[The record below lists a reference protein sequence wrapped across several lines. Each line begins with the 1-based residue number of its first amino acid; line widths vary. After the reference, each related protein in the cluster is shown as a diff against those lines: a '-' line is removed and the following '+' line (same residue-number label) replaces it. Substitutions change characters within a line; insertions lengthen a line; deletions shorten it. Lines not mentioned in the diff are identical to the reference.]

1 MKIKIVLLLALMA
14 GIISAQQALD
24 KIVAVVD
31 NEIILQSELE
41 FQVGI
46 FASQRQIDPNTPGL
60 KEQLLNTM
68 IEEKLIYAQAD
79 LDSITVSEDEINQ
92 RIEYQINSF
101 TQQYGSIAN
110 IEKIYGMSIERI
122 KRECW
127 PMEFSRR
134 SA

>member
-1 MKIKIVLLLALMA
+1 MKIAA
-14 GIISAQQALD
+14 IILFISVGVSAQQALD

-60 KEQLLNTM
+60 KDQLLNTM

-79 LDSITVSEDEINQ
+79 LDSITITEDEINQ

-101 TQQYGSIAN
+101 VQQYGSIAN
-110 IEKIYGMSIERI
+110 IEKNLWNEHR
-122 KRECW
+122 
-127 PMEFSRR
+127 
-134 SA
+134 